1 MFSFWNSKSNTIAE
15 TFTDII
21 EETVSVI
28 DDSFESQTL
37 EENDKIVKESKQ
49 NTEDLNLDKL
59 C

>member
-1 MFSFWNSKSNTIAE
+1 MFSFWNSKSKKIAE
-15 TFTDII
+15 TFNNIV
-21 EETVSVI
+21 EETVTVI

-37 EENDKIVKESKQ
+37 EENNKIVMESKQ